1 MLIKESDKI
10 KNIKN
15 ASVNEKKNITCKRKW
30 GKSKTKYLK
39 DVVALLLIYTKDSEI
54 RPEKGKH

>member
-1 MLIKESDKI
+1 MAKLKQ
-10 KNIKN
+10 IKN
-15 ASVNEKKNITCKRKW
+15 ASVNEKKNITYKRKW